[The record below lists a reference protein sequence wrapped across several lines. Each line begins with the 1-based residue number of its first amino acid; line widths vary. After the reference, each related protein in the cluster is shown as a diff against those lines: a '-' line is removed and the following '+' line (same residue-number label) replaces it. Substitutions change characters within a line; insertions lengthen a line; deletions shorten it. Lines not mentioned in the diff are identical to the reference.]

1 MSAVATLV
9 ATVAAAAGAVALYRY
24 IDGKSRA
31 FRDALDDVRKHARAE
46 RQGEVID
53 YERDPASGVF
63 KPKD

>member
-9 ATVAAAAGAVALYRY
+9 ATVAAAAGAVALYRFV
-24 IDGKSRA
+24 DGKSRA
-31 FRDALDDVRKHARAE
+31 FRDALSDAHKRARSE
-46 RQGEVID
+46 RQGEIID